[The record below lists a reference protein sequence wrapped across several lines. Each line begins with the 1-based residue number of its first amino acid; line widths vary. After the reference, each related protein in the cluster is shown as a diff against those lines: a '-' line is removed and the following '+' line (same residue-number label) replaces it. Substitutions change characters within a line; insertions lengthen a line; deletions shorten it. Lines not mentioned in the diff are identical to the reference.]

1 MARSRSSRAQA
12 LLIGLLAALAVL
24 VLAGAARIER
34 REVALADGAIC
45 GSVWHNRPG
54 AGYVTGGELSP
65 QQREQARQACLAAA
79 GTSAYTRGLRL
90 AGLGVGLLTAALVAA
105 LVISV
110 RAIRARPRDPDL
122 LP

>member
-12 LLIGLLAALAVL
+12 LLIRLLAALAVL
-24 VLAGAARIER
+24 AFAGAAHIER
-34 REVALADGAIC
+34 RDVALADGTIC

-54 AGYVTGGELSP
+54 AGYVVGGELSP

-79 GTSAYTRGLRL
+79 GTAAYTRGIRL

-110 RAIRARPRDPDL
+110 KTIRARPRDPDL

>member
-1 MARSRSSRAQA
+1 MARSRSSRALA

-24 VLAGAARIER
+24 AVAGAVRIER
-34 REVALADGAIC
+34 RDVTLTDGTIC

-54 AGYVTGGELSP
+54 AGYVVGGELNP

-90 AGLGVGLLTAALVAA
+90 AGVGVGLLTAALVAA
-105 LVISV
+105 LGLSV
-110 RAIRARPRDPDL
+110 KAVRARPRDVDL